1 MSQIW
6 VARILQV
13 TLTYWKLDGFWWRLP
28 PAVILHIREV
38 QTPSQSDPELSD
50 TQPLD
55 LQLSFEINVASAWII
70 MLNVRWDGCPCPIL
84 SHDQLGQALDWKRG
98 SRLVF
103 WGARGSGCVT
113 WGCAK
118 GLSSLWRQP
127 FQDLGNVQNKEELFV
142 NCSKHFLITC

>member
-55 LQLSFEINVASAWII
+55 LQLLFEINVPSAWII
-70 MLNVRWDGCPCPIL
+70 MLNVHAQSYHMISWARLWIGKEGRGWYFEVHVAVGV
-84 SHDQLGQALDWKRG
+84 SHGVVRRG
-98 SRLVF
+98 YPLFDVSHSRI
-103 WGARGSGCVT
+103 SGV
-113 WGCAK
+113 
-118 GLSSLWRQP
+118 P
-127 FQDLGNVQNKEELFV
+127 GNVQNKEELFV

>member
-13 TLTYWKLDGFWWRLP
+13 TLTYWKLDSFWWRLP

-70 MLNVRWDGCPCPIL
+70 MLNIRWDGPNPITWSVGPGFGLEKRVAAGILRCTWQWVCHMGLCEGVIL
-84 SHDQLGQALDWKRG
+84 SLTSAIPG
-98 SRLVF
+98 SREYQGMCKIKKNCLLT
-103 WGARGSGCVT
+103 A
-113 WGCAK
+113 
-118 GLSSLWRQP
+118 
-127 FQDLGNVQNKEELFV
+127 QNT
-142 NCSKHFLITC
+142 S